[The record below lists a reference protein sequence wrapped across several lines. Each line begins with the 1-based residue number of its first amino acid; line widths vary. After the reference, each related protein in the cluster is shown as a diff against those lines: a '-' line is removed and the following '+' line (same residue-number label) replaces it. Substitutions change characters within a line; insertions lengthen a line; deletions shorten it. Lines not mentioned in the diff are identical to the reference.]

1 MMKIASVVAAAGL
14 TAGTLL
20 AAAPV
25 QASTSNVGWWQPG
38 VWACSGS
45 GVTGQGPYDGDGTF
59 GVSVAPVVITNAS
72 SVSRTGSFTIPGPI
86 ASAVQVVPNINQ
98 INCDEVYGALY
109 EATASTTNFTV
120 APGETVVMWVGLG
133 TGGNQT
139 STESH
144 NIGFGGLPSGTPG
157 AAWYDMGLTLNN
169 AKTMFSGGN
178 TFNNLTATYQNT
190 GGIDLATNRQDGF
203 VLTSCQTMPNG
214 SIFPSN
220 DILTP
225 YNNGAW
231 TQGPTYQAEQP
242 ICAAWMP
249 EGTYVS
255 YTQGPSTAFTVQ
267 AAQTY
272 GSGNTSVAMAGSG
285 TTAIT
290 SATVSINGGA
300 AVTVPVGGAPQ
311 SGMWVGQDPA
321 TKQWFLANAV
331 ASAGQTVA
339 LSLNGSLVGTVNVGP

>member
-1 MMKIASVVAAAGL
+1 MTRRSATAGIVLTAIAAGALL
-14 TAGTLL
+14 TA
-20 AAAPV
+20 APA
-25 QASTSNVGWWQPG
+25 QASTSNVGWWQAG
-38 VWACSGS
+38 TWACSGS
-45 GVTGQGPYDGDGTF
+45 GAGSDTPYNGDGTF

-86 ASAVQVVPNINQ
+86 ASAVQVVPSMAD
-98 INCDEVYGALY
+98 INCDEFYGDYY

-133 TGGNQT
+133 TGAQQT

-190 GGIDLATNRQDGF
+190 GGIDLATNKQDGF
-203 VLTSCQTMPNG
+203 VLTSCQTMPDG
-214 SIFPSN
+214 SIYPSSN
-220 DILTP
+220 ILTP

-249 EGTYVS
+249 EGTYVPF
-255 YTQGPSTAFTVQ
+255 TNAGSTPFTVQ

-272 GSGNTSVAMAGSG
+272 GQGNSLVAMAGSG
-285 TTAIT
+285 TAVIT
-290 SATVSINGGA
+290 TA
-300 AVTVPVGGAPQ
+300 AVNGTNIPVNTPS
-311 SGMWVGQDPA
+311 SGPWVGQDPV
-321 TKQWFLANAV
+321 TKQWFLANATPP
-331 ASAGQTVA
+331 AGVPVI
-339 LSLNGSLVGTVNVGP
+339 LDLNGQDVGTVNAGT